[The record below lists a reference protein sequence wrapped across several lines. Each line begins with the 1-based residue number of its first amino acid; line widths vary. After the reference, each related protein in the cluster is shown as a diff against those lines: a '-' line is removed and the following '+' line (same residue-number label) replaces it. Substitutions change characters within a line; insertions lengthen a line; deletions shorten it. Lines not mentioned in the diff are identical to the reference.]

1 MITAKAG
8 DASANAAASSSGQ
21 GKPRHLM
28 LLKGLLEMK
37 PPVVE
42 RPPIEIEPEPSQDS
56 TALDRPRARLKLR
69 HIVIAATFFCAVLVP
84 TIIAGAYMMF
94 VAADQYHSTTSFS
107 VRSLASSQPSDLM
120 GIFTQASG
128 GSTVSDSY
136 MLLDYVLGPEMVQ
149 AADQTFDLE
158 KVFAPRGLDYF
169 YGLGGD
175 RTIEEKIEY
184 WKRMVSINFDQSSG
198 VLNLN
203 VKAFDPA
210 SSQKLS
216 RFIVDQ
222 SEKLVNSVSDAAK
235 SEVLRDAENAVAKM
249 ETRLGNAQIE
259 VRKFRSVMQ
268 EADPTEGAKLAAQ
281 IVATLEQQLSVA
293 KTELSVARSQM
304 SEESPRV
311 KVLNSQIASLEQQ
324 LSRERDRF
332 GDGQSGKKGRFNTDD
347 ATDVAGRLDHY
358 EKLETERGFSEKAYT
373 SALAGLEKAKI
384 EASSRDRYMA
394 VVIKPTLPQL
404 ALYPSRL
411 LNTLLVFAIGIML
424 WGVGVMVFYNIR
436 DRN

>member
-1 MITAKAG
+1 MITAKAS
-8 DASANAAASSSGQ
+8 DASATAAANSSAQ
-21 GKPRHLM
+21 AKPRHLM
-28 LLKGLLEMK
+28 LLKGLLEMR

-42 RPPIEIEPEPSQDS
+42 RPTVEVEPEAPEGDTVLS
-56 TALDRPRARLKLR
+56 RPNARLKLR
-69 HIVIAATFFCAVLVP
+69 HMVIIATFFCAVLIP

-94 VAADQYHSTTSFS
+94 VAADQYHSTTAFS
-107 VRSLASSQPSDLM
+107 VRSLESSQPSDLM

-136 MLLDYVLGPEMVQ
+136 MLLDYILGPEMVQ
-149 AADQTFDLE
+149 AADEAFDLD
-158 KVFAPRGLDYF
+158 KVFAPRGLDFF
-169 YGLGGD
+169 YGLD
-175 RTIEEKIEY
+175 HDLTIEEKIQY
-184 WKRMVSINFDQSSG
+184 WKSMVSVNFDQSSG
-198 VLNLN
+198 VLNLS
-203 VKAFDPA
+203 VKAFDPS
-210 SSQKLS
+210 SSQALS
-216 RFIVDQ
+216 RFIVTQ
-222 SEKLVNSVSDAAK
+222 SENLVNSVSDAAK
-235 SEVLRDAENAVAKM
+235 SEVLRDAENAVLKT

-259 VRKFRSVMQ
+259 VRKFRNVMQ

-293 KTELSVARSQM
+293 KTELSVALSQM
-304 SEESPRV
+304 SEDSPRV
-311 KVLNSQIASLEQQ
+311 KVLNSQIASIEQQ
-324 LSRERDRF
+324 LLQERDRF
-332 GDGQSGKKGRFNTDD
+332 GDGHSGKKGRVYADD

-373 SALAGLEKAKI
+373 AALAGLEKAKI

-411 LNTLLVFAIGIML
+411 LNTLLVFAIGLMM